1 MTSEAGGREERD
13 RWGEGENETNHQR
26 KIGDAKAASSTV
38 PVPVTAPHSRP
49 AGGAG
54 RRRRRR
60 SWREEG
66 KRGDR
71 HQPPSADAPGS
82 WGATDRLAETRDLL
96 TLPREGEKT

>member
-38 PVPVTAPHSRP
+38 TVTVTAPHSRP

-54 RRRRRR
+54 RRGN
-60 SWREEG
+60 EG
-66 KRGDR
+66 TVTS
-71 HQPPSADAPGS
+71 HLLPM
-82 WGATDRLAETRDLL
+82 RLAAGVQRTDSLRHA
-96 TLPREGEKT
+96 TY

>member
-38 PVPVTAPHSRP
+38 TVTAPHSRP

-54 RRRRRR
+54 RRGN
-60 SWREEG
+60 EG
-66 KRGDR
+66 TVTS
-71 HQPPSADAPGS
+71 HLLPM
-82 WGATDRLAETRDLL
+82 RLAAGVQRTDSLRHA
-96 TLPREGEKT
+96 TY

>member
-54 RRRRRR
+54 RRGN
-60 SWREEG
+60 EG
-66 KRGDR
+66 TVTS
-71 HQPPSADAPGS
+71 HLLPM
-82 WGATDRLAETRDLL
+82 RLAAGVQRTDSLRHA
-96 TLPREGEKT
+96 TC